1 MIEYWIDIPNLITVN
16 LPLSFWEVHSKSIT
30 SICMNMNEWID
41 VSPILAN
48 LLPATYSFDYIES
61 IDSNV
66 TSIHLP
72 NRTCNDSSDTT
83 FNFSRFTLLEEL
95 IIGSDSF
102 SNVNIFKIDGLNH
115 LKSIKIGRSSFTHLR
130 NIGYWNSDK
139 ADNPNR
145 SFSILNCIALE
156 SIEIGESSFSD
167 YYSGFELFNLP
178 KLSTIKIGEIGN
190 ASWNFFYSSF
200 VIKGRICGIVMNRS
214 SKFEFDWIRWWCIP
228 LLRINRDIKYLNDLN
243 EWIIDLP
250 HLNSIKLGY
259 GALTGRDDDPSC
271 SLKMESD
278 IDMNELIFRSS

>member
-1 MIEYWIDIPNLITVN
+1 
-16 LPLSFWEVHSKSIT
+16 
-30 SICMNMNEWID
+30 MNEWID
-41 VSPILAN
+41 ISSVLTD
-48 LLPATYSFDYIES
+48 LLPATYSCDYIES

-72 NRTCNDSSDTT
+72 NRTCIDLSDTT

-156 SIEIGESSFSD
+156 SIEIGPYSFSD
-167 YYSGFELFNLP
+167 YGGGFELNNLP
-178 KLSTIKIGEIGN
+178 KLSTIKIGEIG
-190 ASWNFFYSSF
+190 SESGNFYHCSF
-200 VIKGRICGIVMNRS
+200 EIKGIIDMILLMNRS
-214 SKFEFDWIRWWCIP
+214 STFEFDWIRWLGIWWFF
-228 LLRINRDIKYLNDLN
+228 INSDIKYLNDLN

-250 HLNSIKLGY
+250 HLNSIKLGE
-259 GALTGRDDDPSC
+259 GALAGRDDSSC
-271 SLKMESD
+271 SLIMESD

>member
-16 LPLSFWEVHSKSIT
+16 LSNSFQYVQTISIT

-41 VSPILAN
+41 ISSVLTD

-214 SKFEFDWIRWWCIP
+214 SKFKFYWIRWWCIP

-250 HLNSIKLGY
+250 HLNSIKLGCD
-259 GALTGRDDDPSC
+259 ALAGRDDDPSC
-271 SLKMESD
+271 SLIMESD